1 MLPTLQLQ
9 TNKWTP
15 MKKLTA
21 KLRRQKPEEKP
32 SRITNETVAEHRE
45 QILAGGRKFK
55 YPVQYA
61 KHRLVINTMVIA
73 LSAIVLLVIAC
84 WYLLY
89 FAQANTKFMY
99 RLTQL
104 VPVPVATVDGENV
117 RYSEYLKKYRSDIFS
132 LVQQEQ
138 INLKSVDGKRQS
150 EYYKRQELDGAIKE
164 AYAGKLARER
174 NISVSRSEVD
184 AFITRTVSRKSISLE
199 AYEKTVL
206 QNFYDWSLDEY
217 RGVVKARLLTQKIS
231 FAIDEAAKKRASSV
245 AIEAQ
250 AVGVDF
256 AAIAIA
262 NSDDG
267 GTKLNGGD
275 VGILPLDNQD
285 MNGLIA
291 LASKMEVNQ
300 VSQAVQGSDG
310 YYIIKLTEKNDTS
323 VRYSQIKIGLTE
335 LNKRF
340 ETVKAEK
347 KIKEH
352 IKVSQL

>member
-1 MLPTLQLQ
+1 
-9 TNKWTP
+9 

-61 KHRLVINTMVIA
+61 KHKLVINSMLIA
-73 LSAIVLLVIAC
+73 LSAIALLVIAC

-89 FAQANTKFMY
+89 FAQTNTKFMY

-104 VPVPVATVDGENV
+104 VPIPVATVDGENV

-150 EYYKRQELDGAIKE
+150 EYYKRQELDSAIKE
-164 AYAGKLARER
+164 AYAGKLAREN
-174 NISVSRSEVD
+174 NITVSRSEID
-184 AFITRTVSRKSISLE
+184 NFITRTVSSKSISLE

-206 QNFYDWSLDEY
+206 RNFYDWSLDEY
-217 RGVVKARLLTQKIS
+217 RGVVKGRLLTQKTS
-231 FAIDEAAKKRASSV
+231 FAIDKAAKTRAESLASQ
-245 AIEAQ
+245 AQ
-250 AVGVDF
+250 AAGADF
-256 AAIAIA
+256 AALAAA
-262 NSDDG
+262 NSDDA
-267 GTKLNGGD
+267 GTKLGGGD
-275 VGILPLDNQD
+275 VGTLPLENQD
-285 MNGLIA
+285 VNGLIA
-291 LASKMEVNQ
+291 AAKKLEINQ
-300 VSQAVQGSDG
+300 VSAPIQGSDG
-310 YYIIKLTEKNDTS
+310 YYIIKLIEKNDAS
-323 VRYSQIKIGLTE
+323 VRYAQIKVGLTE
-335 LNKRF
+335 LDKRF
-340 ETVKAEK
+340 EAVKNAN

-352 IKVSQL
+352 IKVEKI

>member
-1 MLPTLQLQ
+1 MLRTPRLQ

-61 KHRLVINTMVIA
+61 KHKLVINTMLIAFSAIA
-73 LSAIVLLVIAC
+73 LLVVAC

-89 FAQANTKFMY
+89 FAQTNTKFMY

-104 VPVPVATVDGENV
+104 VPIPVATVDGENV

-150 EYYKRQELDGAIKE
+150 EYYKRQELNSAIKE
-164 AYAGKLARER
+164 AYAGKLAREN
-174 NISVSRSEVD
+174 NITVSRSEID
-184 AFITRTVSRKSISLE
+184 AFITRTVSSKSISLE
-199 AYEKTVL
+199 AYENTVL
-206 QNFYDWSLDEY
+206 RNFYDWSLDEY
-217 RGVVKARLLTQKIS
+217 RGVVKGRLLTQKTS
-231 FAIDEAAKKRASSV
+231 FAIDGAAKKRAESL
-245 AIEAQ
+245 ATQAQ
-250 AVGVDF
+250 TPGADF
-256 AAIAIA
+256 AALASA
-262 NSDDG
+262 NSDDA
-267 GTKLNGGD
+267 GTKPNGGD
-275 VGILPLDNQD
+275 VGALPLENQD
-285 MNGLIA
+285 INGLIA
-291 LASKMEVNQ
+291 AAKKLEINQ
-300 VSQAVQGSDG
+300 VSAPIQGSDG
-310 YYIIKLTEKNDTS
+310 YYIIKLIEKNDSS
-323 VRYSQIKIGLTE
+323 VRYAQIKIGLTE

-340 ETVKAEK
+340 EAVKNAN

-352 IKVSQL
+352 IKVEKM